1 MKLLRVKANN
11 FKNCADG
18 FTIDLVSKSRKT
30 AEDKE
35 YELQEKWKH
44 TEFSGEVKTIPIML
58 NTQTVPVEKIQCEMT
73 SAKKLVRRI

>member
-1 MKLLRVKANN
+1 MKVCNHVPSKCKKK
-11 FKNCADG
+11 KNK
-18 FTIDLVSKSRKT
+18 IDQ
-30 AEDKE
+30 EE